1 MTESP
6 FIPSILRSE
15 AGRAFLADLPP
26 SGSFSRRTAVAR
38 AVCDGLG
45 LVNALGRPQVS
56 SCMAALVTLEAEGI
70 IQLPPEGPGGG
81 VSRAPVMQA
90 G

>member
-1 MTESP
+1 MPTFRRP
-6 FIPSILRSE
+6 GVFR
-15 AGRAFLADLPP
+15 G
-26 SGSFSRRTAVAR
+26 RTAVAR
-38 AVCDGLG
+38 AVCDGLD

-56 SCMAALVTLEAEGI
+56 GCMAALVTLEAEGI

-90 G
+90 GEWHSDRPTVLSVIF